1 MTATEKPLLLGAVD
15 LGSNSFRVEV
25 GRVVDDQILTESYWK
40 ETVRLAAGF
49 DEKGFLT
56 EEAQKRALNAL
67 SRFKEK
73 LAGVDPKYIRAVGT
87 QALRVAKNSDEF
99 LPKAEAALGH
109 PIEIIAGREEA
120 RLVFSGCAHTLPS
133 SPEKRLV
140 VDIGGASTEL
150 IIGRGYLPKQ
160 CESFHV
166 GCVNTSVQFFKDG
179 KITAKEFKAAQLSAQ
194 AEFEEAHQEF
204 SHRQWDAAY
213 GSAGTIGAVADIG
226 TALGLTNG
234 VVTPALLK
242 YLRDELIS
250 SGEIRRI
257 KLAGL
262 KEDRREVIAGGI
274 AVLTAVFE
282 TFGIKEMRPASGA
295 LRVGLLYD
303 ILGRKSQHDVRDATV
318 TAILILKRTNVDKQ
332 QAARVAALSDKF
344 FQALSDGNPDPAR
357 RKLLQWAAMLHE
369 TGKMISPSGYHR
381 HSEYILKNSDLPGF
395 SRSDQ
400 SDMAAIVLSQRGNLK
415 KVETCLKD
423 PMLMRMI
430 CAIRLAV
437 IFAHARRTVR
447 LPAWTLK
454 ADGKTIEFALDSA
467 WLTKHPLTEY
477 LLHAE
482 EDVWDK
488 MDIDF
493 RFERKNFKA
502 DTSAGD

>member
-1 MTATEKPLLLGAVD
+1 M
-15 LGSNSFRVEV
+15 
-25 GRVVDDQILTESYWK
+25 
-40 ETVRLAAGF
+40 
-49 DEKGFLT
+49 
-56 EEAQKRALNAL
+56 
-67 SRFKEK
+67 
-73 LAGVDPKYIRAVGT
+73 
-87 QALRVAKNSDEF
+87 
-99 LPKAEAALGH
+99 
-109 PIEIIAGREEA
+109 
-120 RLVFSGCAHTLPS
+120 FSGCAHTLPS

-318 TAILILKRTNVDKQ
+318 TAILKRTNVDKQ

-415 KVETCLKD
+415 KVESCLKD

-467 WLTKHPLTEY
+467 WLMKHPLTEY

>member
-87 QALRVAKNSDEF
+87 QALRVAKNS
-99 LPKAEAALGH
+99 KAEAALGH

-274 AVLTAVFE
+274 AVLTAVLE

-318 TAILILKRTNVDKQ
+318 TAILKRTNVDKQ

-415 KVETCLKD
+415 KVESCLKD

-467 WLTKHPLTEY
+467 WLMKHPLTEY

>member
-1 MTATEKPLLLGAVD
+1 M
-15 LGSNSFRVEV
+15 
-25 GRVVDDQILTESYWK
+25 
-40 ETVRLAAGF
+40 
-49 DEKGFLT
+49 
-56 EEAQKRALNAL
+56 
-67 SRFKEK
+67 
-73 LAGVDPKYIRAVGT
+73 
-87 QALRVAKNSDEF
+87 
-99 LPKAEAALGH
+99 
-109 PIEIIAGREEA
+109 
-120 RLVFSGCAHTLPS
+120 
-133 SPEKRLV
+133 
-140 VDIGGASTEL
+140 
-150 IIGRGYLPKQ
+150 PKQ

-318 TAILILKRTNVDKQ
+318 TAILKRTNVDKQ

-415 KVETCLKD
+415 KVESCLKD

>member
-1 MTATEKPLLLGAVD
+1 M
-15 LGSNSFRVEV
+15 SSQ
-25 GRVVDDQILTESYWK
+25 GR
-40 ETVRLAAGF
+40 
-49 DEKGFLT
+49 
-56 EEAQKRALNAL
+56 
-67 SRFKEK
+67 SRFRPPHRNHRGPRRGAPRVFW
-73 LAGVDPKYIRAVGT
+73 LRAY
-87 QALRVAKNSDEF
+87 A
-99 LPKAEAALGH
+99 P
-109 PIEIIAGREEA
+109 
-120 RLVFSGCAHTLPS
+120 VF
-133 SPEKRLV
+133 PEKRLV

-318 TAILILKRTNVDKQ
+318 TAILKRTNVDKQ

-415 KVETCLKD
+415 KVESCLKD

-467 WLTKHPLTEY
+467 WLMKHPLTEY

>member
-318 TAILILKRTNVDKQ
+318 TAILKRTNVDKQ

-357 RKLLQWAAMLHE
+357 RKMQWAAMLHE

-415 KVETCLKD
+415 KVESCLKD

>member
-226 TALGLTNG
+226 TAS
-234 VVTPALLK
+234 LLK

-318 TAILILKRTNVDKQ
+318 TAILKRTNVDKQ

-415 KVETCLKD
+415 KVESCLKD

-467 WLTKHPLTEY
+467 WLMKHPLTEY

>member
-1 MTATEKPLLLGAVD
+1 M
-15 LGSNSFRVEV
+15 
-25 GRVVDDQILTESYWK
+25 
-40 ETVRLAAGF
+40 
-49 DEKGFLT
+49 
-56 EEAQKRALNAL
+56 
-67 SRFKEK
+67 
-73 LAGVDPKYIRAVGT
+73 
-87 QALRVAKNSDEF
+87 
-99 LPKAEAALGH
+99 
-109 PIEIIAGREEA
+109 
-120 RLVFSGCAHTLPS
+120 FSGCAHTLPS

-318 TAILILKRTNVDKQ
+318 TAILKRTNVDKQ

-415 KVETCLKD
+415 KVESCLKD

>member
-226 TALGLTNG
+226 T
-234 VVTPALLK
+234 
-242 YLRDELIS
+242 
-250 SGEIRRI
+250 GEIRRI

-318 TAILILKRTNVDKQ
+318 TAILKRTNVDKQ

-415 KVETCLKD
+415 KVESCLKD

-467 WLTKHPLTEY
+467 WLMKHPLTEY

>member
-1 MTATEKPLLLGAVD
+1 M
-15 LGSNSFRVEV
+15 
-25 GRVVDDQILTESYWK
+25 
-40 ETVRLAAGF
+40 
-49 DEKGFLT
+49 
-56 EEAQKRALNAL
+56 
-67 SRFKEK
+67 
-73 LAGVDPKYIRAVGT
+73 
-87 QALRVAKNSDEF
+87 
-99 LPKAEAALGH
+99 
-109 PIEIIAGREEA
+109 
-120 RLVFSGCAHTLPS
+120 
-133 SPEKRLV
+133 
-140 VDIGGASTEL
+140 
-150 IIGRGYLPKQ
+150 
-160 CESFHV
+160 

-204 SHRQWDAAY
+204 SHRQWDASY

-318 TAILILKRTNVDKQ
+318 TAILKRTNVDKQ

-415 KVETCLKD
+415 KVESCLKD

-430 CAIRLAV
+430 CA
-437 IFAHARRTVR
+437 
-447 LPAWTLK
+447 
-454 ADGKTIEFALDSA
+454 
-467 WLTKHPLTEY
+467 
-477 LLHAE
+477 
-482 EDVWDK
+482 
-488 MDIDF
+488 
-493 RFERKNFKA
+493 
-502 DTSAGD
+502 

>member
-213 GSAGTIGAVADIG
+213 G
-226 TALGLTNG
+226 
-234 VVTPALLK
+234 
-242 YLRDELIS
+242 LRDELIS

-318 TAILILKRTNVDKQ
+318 TAILKRTNVDKQ

-415 KVETCLKD
+415 KVESCLKD

-467 WLTKHPLTEY
+467 WLMKHPLTEY

>member
-213 GSAGTIGAVADIG
+213 GSAGTIGA
-226 TALGLTNG
+226 
-234 VVTPALLK
+234 
-242 YLRDELIS
+242 
-250 SGEIRRI
+250 
-257 KLAGL
+257 GL

-318 TAILILKRTNVDKQ
+318 TAILKRTNVDKQ

>member
-204 SHRQWDAAY
+204 SHRQWDAA
-213 GSAGTIGAVADIG
+213 
-226 TALGLTNG
+226 LGLTNG

-318 TAILILKRTNVDKQ
+318 TAILKRTNVDKQ

-415 KVETCLKD
+415 KVESCLKD

-467 WLTKHPLTEY
+467 WLMKHPLTEY

>member
-109 PIEIIAGREEA
+109 PIEI
-120 RLVFSGCAHTLPS
+120 LVFSGCAHTLPS

-318 TAILILKRTNVDKQ
+318 TAILKRTNVDKQ

-344 FQALSDGNPDPAR
+344 FQALSDGTPDPAR

-415 KVETCLKD
+415 KVERCLKD

>member
-318 TAILILKRTNVDKQ
+318 TAILKRTNVDKQ

-415 KVETCLKD
+415 KVESCLKD

-467 WLTKHPLTEY
+467 WLMKHPLTEY

-493 RFERKNFKA
+493 RFERKHFKA